1 MKDVLLK
8 GGAEVGRR
16 LTLNSE
22 VIYTTGEAAT
32 LRVTTQNA
40 GPTRIHIDCVENL
53 ATHSCSTA
61 VVVSKRPQYRR
72 QVVSRL
78 NKDRAECSQPRCVK
92 DNY

>member
-32 LRVTTQNA
+32 LRVTTQDA
-40 GPTRIHIDCVENL
+40 GPTRIHIDCV
-53 ATHSCSTA
+53 
-61 VVVSKRPQYRR
+61 
-72 QVVSRL
+72 
-78 NKDRAECSQPRCVK
+78 
-92 DNY
+92 